1 MAAVDKI
8 EEKRKPDDFIGHR
21 NRTPAPINPIVN
33 DTFTMGLLFVPVGF
47 DPKDSLVWDCQAT
60 ICAPE
65 SVVNKMFC
73 DKIHKKQHV
82 FLDTLKC

>member
-1 MAAVDKI
+1 M
-8 EEKRKPDDFIGHR
+8 
-21 NRTPAPINPIVN
+21 PINPIVN
-33 DTFTMGLLFVPVGF
+33 DTFTMGFIFVPVGF
-47 DPKDSLVWDCQAT
+47 DPKDSLAWDCQAT

-73 DKIHKKQHV
+73 DKIHKKRHV